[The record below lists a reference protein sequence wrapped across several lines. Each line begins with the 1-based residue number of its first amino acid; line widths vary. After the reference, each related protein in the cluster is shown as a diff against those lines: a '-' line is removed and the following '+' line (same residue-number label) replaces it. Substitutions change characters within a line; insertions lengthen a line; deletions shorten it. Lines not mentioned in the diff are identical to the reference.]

1 MVIRMFR
8 VVPTLGALA
17 LAGCA
22 VAMSSSADNLA
33 RLEQAR
39 TANPAS
45 EPALRSLGIAYFK
58 ANRPADARA
67 ALQQAAQMDP
77 QDGVAALY
85 LGLAA
90 EAQGDLPAAHSAY
103 ESYLKVGKTAKVRTQ
118 VADRLEVLA
127 LREVQAEAKRALAD
141 EARLSSEAPAP
152 NTVAVLPFSFS
163 GADSSLRP
171 LERGFAELVATD
183 LSRSSKLTVVER
195 ARLQALLDEMAL
207 QRNAG
212 IDSTTGVRAGRILRA
227 SKMVGGSLTQAG
239 DQLRAS
245 AIVTDVSTTRV
256 EQPATDAESMDE
268 LFALEKN
275 VVLELFNSLHVTL
288 TTAERNA
295 IEQRPTRSLAAF
307 LAYSRGLEA
316 NDVGQYDDARR
327 YFDDA
332 ARIDPSFLPARDKSR
347 AASRVS
353 AGARVNAGSVESGLR
368 GTTEGAAV
376 SAAAPGN
383 VGGSSLG
390 NAAVAAAEGVNP
402 SPAAGATAGA
412 ISMAGQPQRD
422 PSSGTGGDNPGVK
435 TGTVTIV
442 IHHPEHPERR

>member
-1 MVIRMFR
+1 MVTRMFR
-8 VVPTLGALA
+8 VVPTLGALV

-22 VAMSSSADNLA
+22 VAVSGSADNLA

-45 EPALRSLGIAYFK
+45 EPAIRSLGIAYFK
-58 ANRPADARA
+58 ANRLAGAREE
-67 ALQQAAQMDP
+67 LQQAARMDP

-90 EAQGDLPAAHSAY
+90 EAENDLPAARSAY
-103 ESYLKVGKTAKVRTQ
+103 ESYLNVGKTAKVRAQ
-118 VADRLEVLA
+118 ISDRLEVLA
-127 LREVQAEAKRALAD
+127 LREVQADAKRALAD
-141 EARLSSEAPAP
+141 EAALSSEAPSP
-152 NTVAVLPFSFS
+152 NTVAVLPFSFA

-183 LSRSSKLTVVER
+183 LSRSSQLTIVER
-195 ARLQALLDEMAL
+195 ARIQALLDEMAL
-207 QRNAG
+207 QRRTG
-212 IDSTTGVRAGRILRA
+212 VDSGTGVRAGRILRA
-227 SKMVGGSLTQAG
+227 SKMVGGSLTQTG

-256 EQPATDAESMDE
+256 EDPATDAGSMDE

-275 VVLELFNSLHVTL
+275 VVLGLFNSLGITL

-316 NDVGQYDDARR
+316 NDAGRYDDARR
-327 YFDDA
+327 DFDDA
-332 ARIDPSFLPARDKSR
+332 ARIDPSFTPARDKSR

-353 AGARVNAGSVESGLR
+353 AGTRVNAGSVESGLR
-368 GTTEGAAV
+368 GTSEGAAV

-383 VGGSSLG
+383 VGGGLS

-412 ISMAGQPQRD
+412 ISTAGQPQRD

-442 IHHPEHPERR
+442 IHHPEHPERH